1 MPLVI
6 AAGYTLPVQSRV
18 AEVILSQGKG
28 SVAHTFQAFGRRR
41 FLIVTGATLAGLA
54 GWRSSQGDPV
64 RVEAAP
70 AGEPKQ
76 VKIVDF
82 TDGGVRK
89 GALWVP
95 VIQKTEAE
103 WRHQLPPYS
112 FDVTR
117 RADTEPAFT
126 GDNLNE
132 HRKGVFRCICCG
144 TALFSSET
152 KFDSGTGW
160 PSFWA
165 PIAKENV
172 LESADNSDGMSRTAV
187 ACRRCAAHLGHVFND
202 GPPPTGLRYCM
213 NSVALRFAAAS

>member
-1 MPLVI
+1 V
-6 AAGYTLPVQSRV
+6 
-18 AEVILSQGKG
+18 SQGKG
-28 SVAHTFQAFGRRR
+28 SVDRAIQAFGRRG

-54 GWRSSQGDPV
+54 GWRCTQGDPV

-70 AGEPKQ
+70 AGPPKQ

-82 TDGGVRK
+82 TDGGGRK
-89 GALWVP
+89 GTLWVP

-103 WRHQLPPYS
+103 WRHQLSTDS

-117 RADTEPAFT
+117 HAGTEPAFT
-126 GDNLNE
+126 GGNLNE

-165 PIAKENV
+165 PIAKENI

-187 ACRRCAAHLGHVFND
+187 ACRRCEAHLGHVFND